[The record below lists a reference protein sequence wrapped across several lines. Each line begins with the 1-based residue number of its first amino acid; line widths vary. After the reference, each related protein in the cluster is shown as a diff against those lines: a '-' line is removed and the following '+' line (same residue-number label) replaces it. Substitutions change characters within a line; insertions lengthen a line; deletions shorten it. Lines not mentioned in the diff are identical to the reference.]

1 VFTVSLSYAQAS
13 IRNASW
19 GQYILC
25 KGRALFFATPYCAQA
40 DALEFLHWCS
50 GVVVQ
55 ISKVHAA
62 WIEVVRDSFDGS
74 VRGVGDDRIRC
85 NAVE

>member
-1 VFTVSLSYAQAS
+1 MRKPAS
-13 IRNASW
+13 AMLPGAIYPLQRLNPFLRTL
-19 GQYILC
+19 I
-25 KGRALFFATPYCAQA
+25 ALRA

-62 WIEVVRDSFDGS
+62 
-74 VRGVGDDRIRC
+74 
-85 NAVE
+85 

>member
-1 VFTVSLSYAQAS
+1 VLPGGNISSAEVDPFSSLPL
-13 IRNASW
+13 I
-19 GQYILC
+19 
-25 KGRALFFATPYCAQA
+25 ALRRMRSNSCTDVA
-40 DALEFLHWCS
+40 
-50 GVVVQ
+50 VQ